1 MPTKSVSRKSSKSSM
16 MMKSKKTKKGRVQC
30 SKPIPKGYGC
40 CFTCRKNSKIMS
52 SEIKKTKNGR
62 KQQVSLGECGHKMYK
77 FVKN

>member
-1 MPTKSVSRKSSKSSM
+1 MPTKRVSKVSPKSSKMSH
-16 MMKSKKTKKGRVQC
+16 KKTRKGRVQC

-40 CFTCRKNSKIMS
+40 CFSCRKNSKIMS

>member
-1 MPTKSVSRKSSKSSM
+1 MTTKSVSRKSSKSSPM
-16 MMKSKKTKKGRVQC
+16 KTKKTRKNGVKC
-30 SKPIPKGYGC
+30 SKPMPKGYGC

-62 KQQVSLGECGHKMYK
+62 KQQVSLGECGHKMYR

>member
-1 MPTKSVSRKSSKSSM
+1 MPTKRVSKVSHKSSKSSQ
-16 MMKSKKTKKGRVQC
+16 KKTHKGRVQC

-40 CFTCRKNSKIMS
+40 CFSCRKNSKIMS

-77 FVKN
+77 FIKN